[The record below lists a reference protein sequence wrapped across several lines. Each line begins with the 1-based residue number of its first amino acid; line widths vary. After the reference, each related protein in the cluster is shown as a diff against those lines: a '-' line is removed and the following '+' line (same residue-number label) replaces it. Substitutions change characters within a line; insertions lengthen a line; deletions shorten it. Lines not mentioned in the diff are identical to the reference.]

1 MAAGTRRLKTVS
13 GLGGG
18 GGGGDDNGI
27 GKRLLMEVGKNE
39 ETLSNLLSD
48 IQLTAQH
55 HNTSSGLLN
64 IPQIDALLRPHLQ
77 DHLHNQSIAQAHSQ
91 HPVGSFDIPS
101 DDVPLSRD
109 KPAIIEI
116 SSNGSG
122 TGKTHLLYYIT
133 CVALLPSSWN
143 GINFEGKEGTVVFID
158 CDGRFDIL
166 RLSEVME
173 SYIGSRI
180 SLAIQFCESKQTPAA
195 KDPMSEDIP
204 DPPISSQAED
214 EEIKEYLTLLTAI
227 TPSDIVE
234 LTVYCLSHLHIYTP
248 TSSSHF
254 LDILSSIPEYLLS
267 SPSYSSHR
275 LPLSSVIIDGI
286 SAFYWLERAS
296 SASTTTPSMVFSD
309 PTTPQSTS
317 VQDKKNETNQ
327 VPQKI
332 IEDDIESK
340 LSLQARY
347 DLIISHLLTITTRFN
362 NNTIITNTIIPTNSS
377 HPISHNNTQV
387 YPRHLPTC
395 YTYSPTFLSARI
407 ILSKDVVAPFHAD
420 IGLLE
425 AYKEKNMRMEV
436 VRKAGVS
443 AWVEGAGVRKGEVG
457 KKNGGWFWFWI
468 GEEGVRVSAEDD

>member
-1 MAAGTRRLKTVS
+1 MAAGTRPLKTV
-13 GLGGG
+13 GGR
-18 GGGGDDNGI
+18 GGGDDSGI
-27 GKRLLMEVGKNE
+27 GKRLLMEVGKSE

-77 DHLHNQSIAQAHSQ
+77 DHLHNQSIAQAHPQ

-101 DDVPLSRD
+101 DDVPLPRD
-109 KPAIIEI
+109 KPAIVEI

-143 GINFEGKEGTVVFID
+143 GINLEGKESAVVFID

-180 SLAIQFCESKQTPAA
+180 SLAIQFCQSKQARAA
-195 KDPMSEDIP
+195 RDPMSEDVP
-204 DPPISSQAED
+204 DPHISSQAED
-214 EEIKEYLTLLTAI
+214 EEIKEYLTLLSSI

-234 LTVYCLSHLHIYTP
+234 LTVYCLSHLHVYTP

-267 SPSYSSHR
+267 SDPQSSHG

-309 PTTPQSTS
+309 PTTSQSTS

-332 IEDDIESK
+332 VEDDMEPK

-377 HPISHNNTQV
+377 HPTSHNNTPV

-407 ILSKDVVAPFHAD
+407 ILSKDVVAPFYGD

-425 AYKEKNMRMEV
+425 AYKERNMRIEV

-468 GEEGVRVSAEDD
+468 GEGGVKVGAEEDDDD